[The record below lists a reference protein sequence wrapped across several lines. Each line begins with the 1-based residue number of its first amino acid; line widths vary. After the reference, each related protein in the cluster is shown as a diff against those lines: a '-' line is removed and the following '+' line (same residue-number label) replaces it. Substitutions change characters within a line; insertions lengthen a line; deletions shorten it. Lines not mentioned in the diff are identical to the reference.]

1 MIEDDQP
8 FEGTLHLDIHAARAL
23 RDLLEYFN
31 QMWPGAPAR
40 PYQEQ
45 EFAQSLLKTVNQIIL
60 EHNFTYLD
68 HDINRRKEGPEEGEG
83 SPGET

>member
-1 MIEDDQP
+1 
-8 FEGTLHLDIHAARAL
+8 
-23 RDLLEYFN
+23 
-31 QMWPGAPAR
+31 MWPGAPAR

-68 HDINRRKEGPEEGEG
+68 HDNNRGKEGPEGEEG
-83 SPGET
+83 STGET